1 MKRNFILILAS
12 LLLAGCASATQS
24 AMLPIGDPL
33 LEAAQAQH
41 TAEAAQADA
50 DLLSARLTATAE
62 APTAAYKATAAAWEM
77 EQHYASATQQA
88 QIATE
93 TAAYKATEAAWGME
107 QRYAAATQQSQMA
120 TETAAWTATAMSWT
134 PTPNITTTLA
144 AVNAQATAQISANNI
159 EKDRLSV
166 DRDRMVNPIR
176 AASIWVFLIVLAIVA
191 VMFSVAWS
199 KRVSVIT
206 IPLDARGNPHPM
218 MDVIDGVA
226 FDPDRMANGVLA
238 TKRGDVLKRLP
249 SITAERQD
257 KVTERDQMVDMR
269 TRSATIKRIADQTPK
284 MALPETTAILQDD
297 DLNVPLPAWDAIN
310 AWDGE
315 SRPLGV
321 GRNGLITAAAASP
334 HVLISG
340 KTGSGKTL
348 YMLRTLITA
357 SLARGV
363 LTVNVGYSD
372 SGFGVF
378 NTHPNYHALK
388 LSNAREIIPCL
399 KNLYA
404 ELRAR
409 VATLGG
415 GSRDWEHWGGTP
427 PQPFV
432 DIVIDELGNMAED
445 IYLSDGAAASK
456 EMWKWVSMI
465 ANEGRKVGIRFIAAL
480 QDPTARS
487 LDLRFRRNCTLVSF
501 QQGDASQSAAFLGS
515 AGAEQLP
522 VGRFM
527 ARVDGVLVGGGFAPT
542 DDQIQD
548 YLSRNQA
555 RRLDAPKWILPQ
567 LTETVVP
574 AQRRMESSDPIAQLA
589 ESIRDK
595 WSPSMSN
602 TSVAINLLGF
612 TQYGGS
618 MRTKTDKVV
627 DYLKSTTTT
636 PTTTPK
642 LPEIGLSVA

>member
-1 MKRNFILILAS
+1 MKINTVLILAS
-12 LLLAGCASATQS
+12 LLLAGCASAS
-24 AMLPIGDPL
+24 ATSSPMLPTVDPL
-33 LEAAQAQH
+33 LAAAQAQR
-41 TAEAAQADA
+41 TAEAARAEA
-50 DLLSARLTATAE
+50 DLMAARLTATAE
-62 APTAAYKATAAAWEM
+62 APIIHITETQAAWALAQ
-77 EQHYASATQQA
+77 EQSL
-88 QIATE
+88 ATE
-93 TAAYKATEAAWGME
+93 TAAIK
-107 QRYAAATQQSQMA
+107 TQSAQYTS
-120 TETAAWTATAMSWT
+120 TAMSWT
-134 PTPNITTTLA
+134 PTASLTPTPNMTSTIA
-144 AVNAQATAQISANNI
+144 AVNAQATAAISANNI
-159 EKDRLSV
+159 ARDDLSV
-166 DRDRMVNPIR
+166 ERDRMVNPIR
-176 AASIWVFLIVLAIVA
+176 AASFWALLIVVTIVG
-191 VMFSVAWS
+191 VMFCISWA
-199 KRVSVIT
+199 KRLAVIA

-218 MDVIDGVA
+218 MNVIDGVA
-226 FDPDRMANGVLA
+226 FDADRMVNGVLA
-238 TKRGDVLKRLP
+238 TQRKDVLKRLP

-257 KVTERDQMVDMR
+257 IVTERDQMVDMR

-284 MALPETTAILQDD
+284 LALPETTAILQDD
-297 DLNVPLPAWDAIN
+297 DLNVPLPAWEAIN

-409 VATLGG
+409 VAMLGG

-456 EMWKWVSMI
+456 EMWKWVAMI

-555 RRLDAPKWILPQ
+555 RRLEAPKWIQPQ
-567 LTETVVP
+567 LTETVSP
-574 AQRRMESSDPIAQLA
+574 APRRMETNDPIAQLA
-589 ESIRDK
+589 ESIRER
-595 WSPSMSN
+595 WTPTMSN

-627 DYLKSTTTT
+627 EYLKTTTTT
-636 PTTTPK
+636 PKT
-642 LPEIGLSVA
+642 PEIGLSVA